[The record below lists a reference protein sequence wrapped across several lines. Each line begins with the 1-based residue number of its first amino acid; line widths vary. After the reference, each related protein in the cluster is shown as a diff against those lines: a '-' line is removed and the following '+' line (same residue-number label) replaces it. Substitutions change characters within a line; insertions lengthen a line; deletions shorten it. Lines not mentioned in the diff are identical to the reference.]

1 MKSIPIERLGYLAAL
16 WLCGTLALAATTWVC
31 FQFQLNLATTSL
43 AYLIVIVLLSLLD
56 SLISSIVLSVVAV
69 ALLNYFFVEP
79 LFTLQV
85 EYAQDSAALIVFV
98 ITSIVITS
106 LVRCVRNLAN
116 TQREQ
121 ARLLDLTRDTII
133 VRGMDDAITY
143 WNRGAEEFYGWSAN
157 EAVGRIAQDLLRTAF
172 PTPLET
178 IKEALLRDGRW
189 EGELVNT
196 TRNNERLT
204 VASRWALQRDA
215 GGHPVCTLETNND
228 ITERRRAEDLM
239 RRSQAA
245 YLAEAQKLS
254 RTGSFGWNATNGDIF
269 WSEESFRIFGYE
281 PATKP
286 SIDLILQRVHPDD
299 VAAVWQALDQAESGK
314 QNFDIEHRLR
324 MPDGTIR

>member
-143 WNRGAEEFYGWSAN
+143 WIAAPKSFMAGARMRPSAGSPRTCC
-157 EAVGRIAQDLLRTAF
+157 ALRS
-172 PTPLET
+172 
-178 IKEALLRDGRW
+178 RRRW
-189 EGELVNT
+189 
-196 TRNNERLT
+196 RP
-204 VASRWALQRDA
+204 SRRRCSVTDA
-215 GGHPVCTLETNND
+215 GRANSST
-228 ITERRRAEDLM
+228 RRGTMSGSRSRAGG
-239 RRSQAA
+239 RSSVTRAA
-245 YLAEAQKLS
+245 TRSAPWRQTTTS
-254 RTGSFGWNATNGDIF
+254 
-269 WSEESFRIFGYE
+269 
-281 PATKP
+281 P
-286 SIDLILQRVHPDD
+286 SADAP
-299 VAAVWQALDQAESGK
+299 K
-314 QNFDIEHRLR
+314 
-324 MPDGTIR
+324 T

>member
-43 AYLIVIVLLSLLD
+43 AYLIAIVLLSLLD

-106 LVRCVRNLAN
+106 LVRRVRNLAN

-121 ARLLDLTRDTII
+121 GRLLDLTRDTII

-143 WNRGAEEFYGWSAN
+143 WNRGPIMRGS
-157 EAVGRIAQDLLRTAF
+157 VQQRSGRSYSRDQPRTAARLGRTGTALAGAAVPADRRTFDSRGGDGF
-172 PTPLET
+172 PGSRAIRRT
-178 IKEALLRDGRW
+178 RGR
-189 EGELVNT
+189 
-196 TRNNERLT
+196 
-204 VASRWALQRDA
+204 
-215 GGHPVCTLETNND
+215 HPGW
-228 ITERRRAEDLM
+228 IRPERR
-239 RRSQAA
+239 
-245 YLAEAQKLS
+245 
-254 RTGSFGWNATNGDIF
+254 
-269 WSEESFRIFGYE
+269 
-281 PATKP
+281 
-286 SIDLILQRVHPDD
+286 
-299 VAAVWQALDQAESGK
+299 
-314 QNFDIEHRLR
+314 
-324 MPDGTIR
+324 